1 MNVSSLI
8 HNYIILAEEQL
19 SHISISNFKHQTK
32 DTTMELNQNDSLAAD
47 METYNPVYFTFLYTI
62 LSLISIKFQDLIHVE
77 LEAERAN
84 VSLSDQRILQ
94 QRLLH
99 ERQLLKDQV
108 LLTYRFSFQINEESW
123 YSIIINYTA
132 KQFRLSNN
140 YDVALLPYSREEINP
155 SIIEKVMKSSC
166 FYKLLSAISSEIKN
180 RSMVSEVYPVNN
192 QLFDID
198 DVAHNLSSMI
208 NKRLDY
214 VTELSEKSRE
224 NFAKISIEVTKKLVQ
239 SLF

>member
-1 MNVSSLI
+1 
-8 HNYIILAEEQL
+8 
-19 SHISISNFKHQTK
+19 
-32 DTTMELNQNDSLAAD
+32 
-47 METYNPVYFTFLYTI
+47 
-62 LSLISIKFQDLIHVE
+62 
-77 LEAERAN
+77 
-84 VSLSDQRILQ
+84 
-94 QRLLH
+94 
-99 ERQLLKDQV
+99 V